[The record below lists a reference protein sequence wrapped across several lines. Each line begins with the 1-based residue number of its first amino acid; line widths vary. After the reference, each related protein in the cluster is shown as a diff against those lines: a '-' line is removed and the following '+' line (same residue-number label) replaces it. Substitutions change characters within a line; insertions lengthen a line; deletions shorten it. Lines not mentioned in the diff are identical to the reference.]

1 MKIKSV
7 LASIAACAI
16 AVSAMAV
23 TASAKVLNPASGDDK
38 YCLDVVVPD
47 GKSFGD
53 IYGFEVKYTG
63 TPAEGQSN
71 VGAVCWQSTS
81 VKWTQK
87 EFSITA
93 GEKDID
99 VKDNT
104 ITYTQSEPLFA
115 AADEFAQI
123 FVAQWSWDG
132 ANQMDFTVDSV
143 KLLDKDGKVLGAAGG
158 SSQADDS
165 SSKADDS
172 SSKADDSSSK
182 ADDSSSKADDSS
194 SKADDGKKN
203 TQTTGTKTGDAGV
216 GIAVA
221 GLALAGAAAFAAR
234 RKH

>member
-1 MKIKSV
+1 MKFKSV
-7 LASIAACAI
+7 LASVAACAI
-16 AVSAMAV
+16 CVSAMAV

-38 YCLDVVVPD
+38 YCLDVKVPD

-143 KLLDKDGKVLGAAGG
+143 KLLDKDGKELGGAAAEE
-158 SSQADDS
+158 SSKTEESKAEES
-165 SSKADDS
+165 KAEESKAEESKAEESKADDTKKDTS
-172 SSKADDSSSK
+172 SQ
-182 ADDSSSKADDSS
+182 
-194 SKADDGKKN
+194 

-221 GLALAGAAAFAAR
+221 GLALAGAAAFVAR
-234 RKH
+234 KKH